1 MMNIDNLTDKV
12 LGLHLKR
19 PLVFFDLETTGTKV
33 GVDRIVEMAMVK
45 LMPDGSVVKKPELPG
60 KDHRILVN
68 PEMPIPLETSLIH
81 GVYDEDVKDAPTF
94 ARVAPG
100 LLKWLHDC
108 DLGGFN
114 SNRFDVPMLAEE
126 FLRVD
131 IDFGLEGR
139 HLVDV
144 QNIFHKME
152 QRTLRAAFEFY
163 CGKDLEGAHEAL
175 PDTLATVEVFLAQL
189 ERYADQTVKNSRG
202 ETVGP
207 VPSEV
212 EELATFCRM
221 RNNADLMGRL
231 VYDDDGEILF
241 HFGKHTGKRVKDVLA
256 KDPGYFGWMMQGDF
270 PRYTKRVLQKIKDG
284 KA

>member
-163 CGKDLEGAHEAL
+163 CGKELEGAHEAL

-189 ERYADQTVKNSRG
+189 ERYADQTGKISRG

-207 VPSEV
+207 VPAEV
-212 EELATFCRM
+212 EDLATFCRM

-241 HFGKHTGKRVKDVLA
+241 QFGKHTGKRVKDVLA

-270 PRYTKRVLQKIKDG
+270 PRYTKRVLQKVKDG